1 MVVQQPVVNDDNDV
15 LVCVNLAVLEALFL
29 LLLAL
34 PGTTNFSRE
43 GGGLGVVV
51 VLAFCCCCCCKGFGD
66 GAAVVAA
73 ALFLV
78 GNSEAGRQIPE
89 LDKQSSTNI
98 ESHSKLTSTSCKLK
112 KKIETF
118 NQNNK

>member
-43 GGGLGVVV
+43 VGGLGVVV
-51 VLAFCCCCCCKGFGD
+51 VLAFCCCKGFGD

-98 ESHSKLTSTSCKLK
+98 ESHSKLTSTSVV
-112 KKIETF
+112 
-118 NQNNK
+118 